1 MRPAV
6 CLAAALVLAAGCGGT
21 KSVTRTVTVDSSAK
35 RGVGAPLERVE
46 FGYIKSLEQ
55 KGADYELKFDP
66 AWVLSGE
73 TANKA
78 AAEDG
83 AVPPGEPVPNDNY
96 VGATTLHP
104 ETRTW
109 LHLHHDDPQIG
120 RMRARFDE
128 LAAEELDVVAVQLAD
143 GVDRQRVRHG
153 AVALFAERGLLS
165 GRQVCDPP
173 LPAKPTSQAEEL
185 VAAVEERLRG

>member
-1 MRPAV
+1 MLLHVRAGE
-6 CLAAALVLAAGCGGT
+6 LAPGPQWVYAWLA
-21 KSVTRTVTVDSSAK
+21 RD
-35 RGVGAPLERVE
+35 GVV
-46 FGYIKSLEQ
+46 
-55 KGADYELKFDP
+55 
-66 AWVLSGE
+66 
-73 TANKA
+73 
-78 AAEDG
+78 
-83 AVPPGEPVPNDNY
+83 Y

-109 LHLHHDDPQIG
+109 LHLHHDDPEIG

-128 LAAEELDVVAVQLAD
+128 LAAEELDVVAVGLAD
-143 GVDRQRVRHG
+143 GVDRQQVRHG
-153 AVALFAERGLLS
+153 SVALLEARGLLS